1 MGEGKCVSESKRV
14 GSSSDENEET
24 EEKIGKEEIVKER
37 VQLSWLWVKGRRQIR
52 RRRRRRRRK
61 RRRRMMRRKRRRRK
75 ITTISKQYPTT
86 I

>member
-1 MGEGKCVSESKRV
+1 M
-14 GSSSDENEET
+14 EEEKT
-24 EEKIGKEEIVKER
+24 EEKIGKKEIVKER

-52 RRRRRRRRK
+52 RRRRRKRK